1 MKQDRAQGNAY
12 EMIDIP
18 PSGPV
23 APASQEEVC
32 ETPSATSQ
40 PLPTIPIPTSDK
52 ENKEEDVVYDAI
64 AEDN

>member
-1 MKQDRAQGNAY
+1 MKQDRAQGEAY

-18 PSGPV
+18 PSGPA

-32 ETPSATSQ
+32 KTPLAISQ
-40 PLPTIPIPTSDK
+40 PHPTIPIPTSDK
-52 ENKEEDVVYDAI
+52 EDVVYDVI